1 VAADSQGAR
10 MRLDR
15 IGSKGVGLALAAA
28 LLFGASAPAAKG
40 LLRGVAPQLL
50 AGFLYL
56 GSGTGLLCRWLAR
69 RRVTSPA
76 QGGNE
81 VPLGRADVPWLAGA
95 ILSGGVLAPV
105 LLMLGLAR
113 TPASGASLLLN
124 LEGVFT
130 AALAWVVF
138 REHVPRRIAL
148 GMVAIVTGG
157 VLLAWEGRAAWG
169 GIAGALAVAGA
180 CLAWALD
187 NNLTQRI
194 SAGDPVQITM
204 LKGLMAGATNTV
216 IALGLG
222 ARWPSP
228 PLIATAAVVGFFG
241 YGLSLMLYVRA
252 LRELGTARTGA
263 YFSLAPFIGAVLGIL
278 LWREPVTIGLLS
290 AAALMGLGLWL
301 HLTERH
307 VHPHTHEALEHAHS
321 HIHDVHH
328 QHLHG
333 PDDPSGEPHTHTHR
347 HEPLTHRHPHY
358 PDIHHRHSHP

>member
-1 VAADSQGAR
+1 
-10 MRLDR
+10 
-15 IGSKGVGLALAAA
+15 
-28 LLFGASAPAAKG
+28 
-40 LLRGVAPQLL
+40 
-50 AGFLYL
+50 
-56 GSGTGLLCRWLAR
+56 
-69 RRVTSPA
+69 
-76 QGGNE
+76 
-81 VPLGRADVPWLAGA
+81 
-95 ILSGGVLAPV
+95 
-105 LLMLGLAR
+105 
-113 TPASGASLLLN
+113 
-124 LEGVFT
+124 
-130 AALAWVVF
+130 
-138 REHVPRRIAL
+138 
-148 GMVAIVTGG
+148 
-157 VLLAWEGRAAWG
+157 
-169 GIAGALAVAGA
+169 
-180 CLAWALD
+180 
-187 NNLTQRI
+187 
-194 SAGDPVQITM
+194 
-204 LKGLMAGATNTV
+204 V

>member
-1 VAADSQGAR
+1 
-10 MRLDR
+10 
-15 IGSKGVGLALAAA
+15 
-28 LLFGASAPAAKG
+28 
-40 LLRGVAPQLL
+40 
-50 AGFLYL
+50 
-56 GSGTGLLCRWLAR
+56 
-69 RRVTSPA
+69 
-76 QGGNE
+76 
-81 VPLGRADVPWLAGA
+81 
-95 ILSGGVLAPV
+95 
-105 LLMLGLAR
+105 
-113 TPASGASLLLN
+113 
-124 LEGVFT
+124 
-130 AALAWVVF
+130 
-138 REHVPRRIAL
+138 
-148 GMVAIVTGG
+148 
-157 VLLAWEGRAAWG
+157 
-169 GIAGALAVAGA
+169 
-180 CLAWALD
+180 
-187 NNLTQRI
+187 
-194 SAGDPVQITM
+194 
-204 LKGLMAGATNTV
+204 
-216 IALGLG
+216 
-222 ARWPSP
+222 
-228 PLIATAAVVGFFG
+228 VGFFG